1 MTIRPIDMQVL
12 IPHATDV
19 GKAQHHANQQTMTQQ
34 QQFAEQLQQTNERRQ
49 KQVQG
54 SNKSEG
60 SKIKRDNRQEE
71 KRQSKGGN
79 EQERKKESLLPEE
92 ANAANNAKDPLR
104 GRCIDIKT

>member
-1 MTIRPIDMQVL
+1 MNVRPMDMQVL

-34 QQFAEQLQQTNERRQ
+34 QQFAEQLQKTNERRQ

-54 SNKSEG
+54 SEKSEG
-60 SKIKRDNRQEE
+60 NKIKREDKREE
-71 KRQSKGGN
+71 KRQGKEGFG
-79 EQERKKESLLPEE
+79 EKERKALP
-92 ANAANNAKDPLR
+92 AAEVEKTEKVSQDPLR